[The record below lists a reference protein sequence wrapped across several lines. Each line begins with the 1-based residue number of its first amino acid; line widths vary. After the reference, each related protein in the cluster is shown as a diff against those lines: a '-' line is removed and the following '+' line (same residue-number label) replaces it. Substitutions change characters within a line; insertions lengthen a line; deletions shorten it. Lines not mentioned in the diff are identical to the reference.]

1 MTIVSALLLLLAGAT
16 VTLIVLTWMSER
28 SHKLDHVLEQAEAE
42 MVETYVPIE
51 SEPYAPSHSQH
62 AMGLKTR
69 RIDPAAV
76 RRAIRDE

>member
-16 VTLIVLTWMSER
+16 VTLIVLTWMGER

-42 MVETYVPIE
+42 MAETY
-51 SEPYAPSHSQH
+51 APNHSKH
-62 AMGLKTR
+62 LMGLETR